1 MKHVVRAYDFL
12 IKGLAVCAGIVIFA
26 AFLLIVIDVSIRIS
40 GYSPPAYTIAVVEYI
55 LLYFTMFAA
64 PWLVRIKGHVFID
77 AITQFLPR
85 PVKRVLAKI
94 VYAVCVCSSLV
105 FCVVSAQLLLGAI
118 ESGNMDVRGIN
129 TPQWTLYLPM
139 PLAFLLVASEFGR
152 FLIGID
158 DMYGDRGDAGE
169 TM

>member
-1 MKHVVRAYDFL
+1 LKGIAKAYDFL
-12 IKGLAVCAGIVIFA
+12 IKGLAVCSGILIFV
-26 AFLLIVIDVSIRIS
+26 AFLLIVLDVSIRIS
-40 GYSPPAYTIAVVEYI
+40 GKSPPAYTIAVVEYI

-85 PVKRVLAKI
+85 RVKRVLAKI
-94 VYAVCVCSSLV
+94 VYAVCIGSSLV
-105 FCVVSAQLLLGAI
+105 FCFVSAQLLLEAI
-118 ESGNMDVRGIN
+118 QSGDLDIRGVSM
-129 TPQWTLYLPM
+129 TLWTLYLPM
-139 PLAFLLVASEFGR
+139 PLASLLIAIEFGR
-152 FLIGID
+152 YLIGID